1 MPKLSPLQWVL
12 FALFLFFYGFTIF
25 AVTRDYYLRHLSR
38 PVATT
43 PGATTAAPHAAPAQV
58 AAPKTPSSPL
68 PPPSAIPQTITE
80 SNLQLLAQQ
89 ADALFVERRYAE
101 AIPVYR
107 RILELSPE
115 DIEAQ
120 NDLGLALHYAGDSNA
135 ALTLLRAGTAMDAT
149 HQRIWLTLGFVSL
162 QAGDPTEARAALEH
176 ARDLGAD
183 TGVGQEASRLL
194 DLIEGQ

>member
-1 MPKLSPLQWVL
+1 MPKLSPLQWLL
-12 FALFLFFYGFTIF
+12 FALFLFFYGFTVF
-25 AVTRDYYLRHLSR
+25 AVTRDYYLRHLAR
-38 PVATT
+38 TVAAT
-43 PGATTAAPHAAPAQV
+43 PAVTSTAPHAVPAQSAAPA
-58 AAPKTPSSPL
+58 APTSPL

-80 SNLQLLAQQ
+80 SNVQLLAQQ

-107 RILELSPE
+107 RILELSPN
-115 DIEAQ
+115 DVEAH

-135 ALTLLRAGTAMDAT
+135 ALTLLRAGTAKDPA
-149 HQRIWLTLGFVSL
+149 HQRIWLTLGFISL
-162 QAGDPTEARAALEH
+162 QAGDPTEARAALER

-183 TGVGQEASRLL
+183 TGVGQEAIRLL

>member
-1 MPKLSPLQWVL
+1 MPKLSLLQWLL

-25 AVTRDYYLRHLSR
+25 AVTRDYYLRHLAR
-38 PVATT
+38 PVAATSAAT
-43 PGATTAAPHAAPAQV
+43 PSPHAAPGQAV
-58 AAPKTPSSPL
+58 APKAPSSPL

-89 ADALFVERRYAE
+89 ADALFVERRYQE

-115 DIEAQ
+115 DIEAH

-135 ALTLLRAGTAMDAT
+135 ALTLLRAGTAKDAA
-149 HQRIWLTLGFVSL
+149 HQRIWLTLGFISL
-162 QAGDPTEARAALEH
+162 QAGDPTEARAALER

-183 TGVGQEASRLL
+183 TGVGQEAIRLL
-194 DLIEGQ
+194 DLIEAQ

>member
-1 MPKLSPLQWVL
+1 MPKLSPLQWLL

-25 AVTRDYYLRHLSR
+25 AVTRDYYLRHLAR
-38 PVATT
+38 PVVTTSAATS
-43 PGATTAAPHAAPAQV
+43 APHAAPSQ
-58 AAPKTPSSPL
+58 AAAPSSPL

-115 DIEAQ
+115 DVEAH

-135 ALTLLRAGTAMDAT
+135 ALTLLRAGTAKDAA
-149 HQRIWLTLGFVSL
+149 HQRIWLTLGFISL

-183 TGVGQEASRLL
+183 TGVGQEAIRLL
-194 DLIEGQ
+194 DLIDDQSS